1 MGVPFKKSLF
11 KSQPVSSVLPI
22 LATPTAPGPSPL
34 VALDQPFRSFDFQ
47 PWVTIRANAS
57 GPAPWPSVLSVTQ
70 EDTGWIDLSRYADA
84 AFWVDVA
91 EVTQPSGGTVLL
103 NIESSP
109 SLDETCFKPV
119 CQPIA
124 ISPIT
129 DPTSSGVVPLLVR
142 TARTPTTVPLS
153 KWTRWRLSVTGGSSG
168 PWDATFRVR
177 GAGGHSSFVV
187 PPQLSG
193 CILWLRGDL
202 GIEQQTAG
210 SVSRWADQSGRGND
224 AIQTYTPAQPKYNQ
238 VPAHT
243 INGQKAVFFDAN
255 AGSPNYMTLA
265 GSLGAPSALHIFLVH
280 RRPTPGE
287 VSPANT
293 GLWLLGTSGL
303 ASHMPFT
310 NTHIYDDGGGQVRYD
325 TLLPAV
331 SLDTAQVYEVQNQ
344 TGSWR
349 SFLNGKPQFTS
360 LTNTVGAGAASP
372 EIGSNTTVGVYYL
385 GDWAELIIYNRILS
399 ANERAIIINYL
410 SGRYGLGAV

>member
-1 MGVPFKKSLF
+1 MGVTF
-11 KSQPVSSVLPI
+11 KSSLAKSQALSQVLPI
-22 LATPTAPGPSPL
+22 LATPKSPGASPL
-34 VALDQPFRSFDFQ
+34 AALDQPFRSFDLQ

-57 GPAPWPSVLSVTQ
+57 GPSPWPPVLSVTQ
-70 EDTGWIDLSRYADA
+70 EDSGWIDLSRYADA

-153 KWTRWRLSVTGGSSG
+153 KWTRWRLSVTAGSSG

-202 GIEQQTAG
+202 ESSSRPRGACPDGPTSRGAG
-210 SVSRWADQSGRGND
+210 TTRSRR
-224 AIQTYTPAQPKYNQ
+224 T
-238 VPAHT
+238 
-243 INGQKAVFFDAN
+243 
-255 AGSPNYMTLA
+255 
-265 GSLGAPSALHIFLVH
+265 
-280 RRPTPGE
+280 
-287 VSPANT
+287 
-293 GLWLLGTSGL
+293 
-303 ASHMPFT
+303 
-310 NTHIYDDGGGQVRYD
+310 VRYSRSTTRPD
-325 TLLPAV
+325 T
-331 SLDTAQVYEVQNQ
+331 
-344 TGSWR
+344 R
-349 SFLNGKPQFTS
+349 
-360 LTNTVGAGAASP
+360 
-372 EIGSNTTVGVYYL
+372 
-385 GDWAELIIYNRILS
+385 
-399 ANERAIIINYL
+399 
-410 SGRYGLGAV
+410 